1 MRRKLLHT
9 PAGRKRRARSHS
21 SSEPGVRPRKRRT
34 SSARGSEA
42 GWGTD
47 GDVGSWILSR
57 LMEDS
62 CLARNGMKTDAPRA
76 RPGRVA
82 GRGRSEIFGIAAQG
96 AHAWMLAKPRRTG
109 QRGDPHPETL
119 RTGPEVCDNL
129 RLPEESACDARS
141 CPPLS
146 LWGSRSC
153 RPPPAT

>member
-42 GWGTD
+42 GRGTN

-62 CLARNGMKTDAPRA
+62 CLARNGMKKNAPRA
-76 RPGRVA
+76 RPERIA
-82 GRGRSEIFGIAAQG
+82 GQKGSEVFGIAAQG
-96 AHAWMLAKPRRTG
+96 AHTWMLAKPRRTG

-119 RTGPEVCDNL
+119 RTDPEVCDNL
-129 RLPEESACDARS
+129 RLPEGTACDACS

-146 LWGSRSC
+146 L
-153 RPPPAT
+153 